1 MPRFLTCGA
10 YFLRG
15 NKMKKHIFAGAFIV
29 LLLIGS
35 NLWADPPVC
44 PPFEGFYIET
54 ITNVKVYGDL
64 AESED
69 FEWKWNNDYCQET
82 TNGIADNDLQANESV
97 GRITYSEE
105 FDSYNGHSGT
115 GGGDDSKNYSR
126 GDPIPEE
133 PTEPTTLTKTFVAD
147 SHVLNSDNNV
157 TVEKHIGY
165 QSDGGAG
172 SQADFKEIVSV
183 EVVSAGGAL
192 TSATG
197 LFKGVLALCPWA
209 TTSSTDWPAT
219 NEGIAMGSKFHIPS
233 QLDNDAPGEITF
245 ASNTAAG
252 VTKGA
257 SMVYDVTANGKGTIE
272 TEMIARLWEGSI
284 QGTNAT
290 IALNSVATYS
300 ELAHAN
306 GIFEFHKSM
315 TYRAEFAA
323 PSVADVNTTILE

>member
-1 MPRFLTCGA
+1 
-10 YFLRG
+10 
-15 NKMKKHIFAGAFIV
+15 MKKHIFAGAFIV

-157 TVEKHIGY
+157 TVEKDIGY

-172 SQADFKEIVSV
+172 SHADLTEKASV
-183 EVVSAGGAL
+183 EVVSAGGDLSKHTAL
-192 TSATG
+192 
-197 LFKGVLALCPWA
+197 FQGVLALCPWSIPTHKA
-209 TTSSTDWPAT
+209 SWPAT
-219 NEGIAMGSKFHIPS
+219 NMGLAMGSRFHVPS
-233 QLDNDAPGEITF
+233 QLANGDPGYITF
-245 ASNTAAG
+245 ASDTEANATE
-252 VTKGA
+252 
-257 SMVYDVTANGKGTIE
+257 MVAMHYDVTADGKGIME
-272 TEMIARLWEGSI
+272 TEMIVRLWEGSME
-284 QGTNAT
+284 GTTNAT
-290 IALNSVATYS
+290 PLNSVAKY
-300 ELAHAN
+300 EEYLKAD
-306 GIFEFHKSM
+306 GIFQFHKSM
-315 TYRAEFAA
+315 NYRPEFKA
-323 PSVADVNTTILE
+323 PSITPVDLQIME